1 MMSGTQLDPAAG
13 TIRVEPSGQPFC
25 GEYTPPGDRCI
36 THRALILGALA
47 LGPTHVMNTLE
58 SAETVATRRVLAQLG
73 VSFATDDEGWLVISR
88 RERTLTEPQVELD
101 CACSVPTLRLM
112 AGVLAGQRFAATLT
126 GDDELLSAECR
137 ELVEGLR
144 DVGAEME
151 CQGQGWRPPLRICG
165 SELSQLEYTLDSCSA
180 GLKDPLLLAGL
191 SSSGITK
198 LSGATNGQDHLE
210 RLLKQMGVNLRRS
223 AHTLLMKGRQN
234 IHPRHIKL
242 PGDISMAA
250 PLMMLAALVPG
261 SDLQVHHAGSN
272 PNRMGLAKVMQRAGA
287 RLERLRDWQYSN
299 EPVSSFR
306 VRYTP
311 ELDAFNIAPNMIPQL
326 IDEFP
331 LAALLATQANGISH
345 LKDGCLLRR
354 ETPDML
360 QMPAQILRQFGADV
374 EEENDG
380 LLVHGPTPLT
390 GVEIQCAGSRRL
402 VLLAVTAALLAKGP
416 STLHGAGIL
425 EETCPGL
432 LASLTTD

>member
-1 MMSGTQLDPAAG
+1 MSMMTGTQLDPAAG
-13 TIRVEPSGQPFC
+13 TIRIEPSGQPFC
-25 GEYTPPGDRCI
+25 GEYTPPGDGCI
-36 THRALILGALA
+36 THRALVLGALA

-88 RERTLTEPQVELD
+88 RERTLMEPQVELD
-101 CACSVPTLRLM
+101 CACSLPTLRLM

-144 DVGAEME
+144 DVGAEVE

-165 SELSQLEYTLDSCSA
+165 RELSQLEYTLDSCSV

-223 AHTLLMKGRQN
+223 SNTLLIKGRQN

-250 PLMMLAALVPG
+250 PMMLLAAL
-261 SDLQVHHAGSN
+261 
-272 PNRMGLAKVMQRAGA
+272 
-287 RLERLRDWQYSN
+287 EYSN

-345 LKDGCLLRR
+345 LKDGCLLRQ

-380 LLVHGPTPLT
+380 LLVHGPTPLA
-390 GVEIQCAGSRRL
+390 GAEIQCAGSRRL
-402 VLLAVTAALLAKGP
+402 VLLAVAAALLAKGP